1 MAKFYGFGS
10 QCFQSLDLYSYFCCA
25 ALPLNLGGLGRQ
37 LALGGGG
44 LILSHRLLLASKV
57 TPGTIY
63 RCFCLKLLWSP
74 SPQQI
79 QEKEWISYRALRDWM
94 SQFEGRNEFEDG

>member
-1 MAKFYGFGS
+1 MAKSYGFGS

-44 LILSHRLLLASKV
+44 LVLSHRLLLASKV

-63 RCFCLKLLWSP
+63 VFVSNFFG
-74 SPQQI
+74 
-79 QEKEWISYRALRDWM
+79 ALPPNKFTKR
-94 SQFEGRNEFEDG
+94 SGFLIELCGIG